1 MPDSEIRIEELT
13 SLEALR
19 QCVEIQR
26 ATWGWKDEDLLPL
39 RTLLLLDKIG
49 GLVLGALDEGGRV
62 IGFINAFP
70 GFREGEAYLHSQMLG
85 VLRGYRRRGIG
96 RTLKLA
102 QRTEAIRRGIRRIE
116 WTFDPLEIHNAQF
129 NLEGL
134 GVICRRY
141 VADAYGPS
149 TSTLHGRLPT
159 DRLVAEWH
167 LRSHRVRSRVER
179 GMTRAENRLPTES
192 VDLHL
197 PADIARLRSGD
208 PARAAAI
215 QQDFKRRVTNLF
227 GEGYCV
233 AGFETASS
241 PGKVS
246 YRLVPFRPQVL
257 AS

>member
-1 MPDSEIRIEELT
+1 MPDPEIRIDELT
-13 SLEALR
+13 SLEDLR

-39 RTLLLLDKIG
+39 RTLLLLNKIG
-49 GLVLGALDEGGRV
+49 GLVLGAVDRDGRV

-70 GFREGEAYLHSQMLG
+70 GFREGRVYLHSQMLG
-85 VLRGYRRRGIG
+85 VLKDFRRKGIG
-96 RTLKLA
+96 RALKLA
-102 QRTEAIRRGIRRIE
+102 QRTEAIRRGIQRIE

-134 GVICRRY
+134 GTLCRRY

-149 TSTLHGRLPT
+149 TSSLHGRLPT

-167 LRSHRVRSRVER
+167 LASRRVRSRVES
-179 GMTRAENRLPTES
+179 GLQRAENRLPATS
-192 VDLHL
+192 TVVHL
-197 PADIARLRSGD
+197 PADIADIRVRD

-215 QQDFKRRVTNLF
+215 QQDFKRQVTGLF
-227 GEGYCV
+227 GRGYCV
-233 AGFETASS
+233 AGFESVFPA
-241 PGKVS
+241 GEVG
-246 YRLVPFRPQVL
+246 YRLVPFQEQVL

>member
-1 MPDSEIRIEELT
+1 MPDSKIRIEELT

-49 GLVLGALDEGGRV
+49 GLVLGALDGGGQV
-62 IGFINAFP
+62 TGFINAFP
-70 GFREGEAYLHSQMLG
+70 GFREGESYLHSQMLG

-96 RTLKLA
+96 RALKLA
-102 QRTEAIRRGIRRIE
+102 QRKEAIRRGFHRIE
-116 WTFDPLEIHNAQF
+116 WTFDPLEIHNANF

-149 TSTLHGRLPT
+149 TSTLHGSLPT

-167 LRSHRVRSRVER
+167 LRSPRVRSRVES
-179 GMTRAENRLPTES
+179 GMNREENRLPAES
-192 VDLHL
+192 VDVHL
-197 PADIARLRSGD
+197 PADIALIRSGD
-208 PARAAAI
+208 PARTATI
-215 QQDFKRRVTNLF
+215 QQEFRRQVTDLF
-227 GEGYCV
+227 GDGYCV
-233 AGFETASS
+233 ASFETASS

-246 YRLVPFRPQVL
+246 YRLAPFGPRVL

>member
-1 MPDSEIRIEELT
+1 MPDPEIRIEELT
-13 SLEALR
+13 SLETLR
-19 QCVEIQR
+19 QCVDIQR
-26 ATWGWKDEDLLPL
+26 ATWRWKDEDLLPL
-39 RTLLLLDKIG
+39 RTLLLLNKIG
-49 GLVLGALDEGGRV
+49 GLVLGALDGGGRV

-96 RTLKLA
+96 RALKLA
-102 QRTEAIRRGIRRIE
+102 QRTEAIRRGIQRIE
-116 WTFDPLEIHNAQF
+116 WTFDPLEIHNAHF

-134 GVICRRY
+134 GAICRRY

-149 TSTLHGRLPT
+149 TSSLHGRLPT

-167 LRSHRVRSRVER
+167 LHSHRVRSRVER
-179 GMTRAENRLPTES
+179 GVTRAKKGFPTES

-197 PADIARLRSGD
+197 PADIAQLRGGD

-215 QQDFKRRVTNLF
+215 QRNFKRQVSDLF
-227 GEGYCV
+227 GRGYCV
-233 AGFETASS
+233 AGFEPVSP

-246 YRLVPFRPQVL
+246 YRLVPFLPQVL

>member
-1 MPDSEIRIEELT
+1 MPDPEMRIKELT
-13 SLEALR
+13 SREDLR
-19 QCVEIQR
+19 QCLDIQR

-49 GLVLGALDEGGRV
+49 GLVLGAVDGGGRV

-70 GFREGEAYLHSQMLG
+70 GFREGDAYLHSQMLG
-85 VLRGYRRRGIG
+85 VLRDFRRRGIG
-96 RTLKLA
+96 RALKLA

-116 WTFDPLEIHNAQF
+116 WTFDPLEIHNAHF

-134 GVICRRY
+134 GAICRRY

-149 TSTLHGRLPT
+149 TSSLHGRLPT

-167 LRSHRVRSRVER
+167 IASQRVRSRIESAGR
-179 GMTRAENRLPTES
+179 RAENRLSATS
-192 VDLHL
+192 TVMHL
-197 PADIARLRSGD
+197 PADIADIRVRD

-215 QQDFKRRVTNLF
+215 QRDFRRQVTDLF
-227 GEGYCV
+227 GKGYCV
-233 AGFETASS
+233 AGFESASP
-241 PGKVS
+241 PGDVG
-246 YRLVPFRPQVL
+246 YRLVPFQPQVL